1 MATAKRFAL
10 HGKAIMG
17 ITKLLALHAN
27 AKKKK
32 NKIIDTTCV
41 PLKIEP

>member
-10 HGKAIMG
+10 HGKGIMG

-32 NKIIDTTCV
+32 KIIDTTCV

>member
-32 NKIIDTTCV
+32 IMDKTCV